1 MTSPKPAQVDVWLDD
16 PSFGPLQRIGVL
28 SQGDR
33 GSVRFAYDAAWLAVA
48 HAFPLDPE
56 LDLSAGCFFPGKSNF
71 GVFMD
76 SCPDRWGQLL
86 MRRRETIEAE
96 EEGRKARTL
105 GPWDFLLGVQ
115 DETRTGALRFA
126 MPGTRVFLA
135 SELRSAPPIARIAE
149 LQAVAHELSRKEG
162 ADPDSARLRKWL
174 EVLVAP
180 GSSLGGARPKASVVA
195 ENGRLWIAKFPS
207 ADDAHDVAAWEKV
220 VHDLARQCGLDVPD
234 ARLIR
239 VGKGYRTFLV
249 ERFDRIGARR
259 RFYAS
264 AMTLLGRNDSDDA
277 SYLEIAE
284 FLSSHA
290 DPERLEADLA
300 ELFARLVFNVCVA
313 NRDDHLRNHGM
324 FRTPAGWRLAPA
336 FDMNPSFTK
345 REHVLALDLD
355 ERRPNLDTV
364 LSTAPSY
371 RLAKRSANRIADKIR
386 KTVSTWQAIAK
397 ANGLSSRECAEAK
410 HLFSD
415 YHEH

>member
-1 MTSPKPAQVDVWLDD
+1 MTSPKTTQVDVWLDD

-28 SQGDR
+28 SRGDR
-33 GSVRFAYDAAWLAVA
+33 GSIRFAYDAAWLAAA
-48 HAFPLDPE
+48 HAFRLDPE
-56 LDLSAGCFFPGKSNF
+56 LDLSAGNFFPGKSNF

-105 GPWDFLLGVQ
+105 GPWEFLLGVQ

-126 MPGTRVFLA
+126 RSGERAFLA
-135 SELRSAPPIARIAE
+135 NELRSAPPIARIAE
-149 LQAVAHELSRKEG
+149 LQAAAHELSRKES
-162 ADPDSARLRKWL
+162 ADTDSGRLREWL

-180 GSSLGGARPKASVVA
+180 GSSLGGARPKANVVG
-195 ENGRLWIAKFPS
+195 ENGKLWIAKFPA
-207 ADDAHDVAAWEKV
+207 ADDGYDVAAWEKV
-220 VHDLARQCGLDVPD
+220 VHDLARQCALNLPE
-234 ARLIR
+234 ARLMR

-249 ERFDRIGARR
+249 ERFDRVGARR

-284 FLSSHA
+284 FLSSYSA
-290 DPERLEADLA
+290 PEHLEDDLA
-300 ELFARLVFNVCVA
+300 ELFARVAFNVCVA

-324 FRTPAGWRLAPA
+324 IRTPAGWRLAPA
-336 FDMNPSFTK
+336 FDINPSFTK

-355 ERRPNLDTV
+355 ERRPDLEAV
-364 LSTAPSY
+364 LSTASYY
-371 RLAKRSANRIADKIR
+371 RLTKRRAVRIVDRIR
-386 KTVSTWQAIAK
+386 KTVSGWEAVAG

-410 HLFSD
+410 HLFVGI
-415 YHEH
+415 E